1 MYVLAVTGGIGSGK
15 TTVARLLGDLGA
27 TVIDLDDLA
36 KRLTGPEGP
45 MADAVMT
52 AFGQGIVAAGGGVDH
67 KALAALAFATPEAA
81 RRLNAIVHP
90 GVYAAVAGALDL
102 LVEMP
107 EPPAV
112 VVLDI
117 PLLAEAP
124 EFFDF
129 VDGVLVVSSDEDA
142 CIVRLVARGMPEE
155 DARTRMALQAS
166 DAERRAVADY
176 VVENDGTVARL
187 DAEIVDF
194 WDSELAD
201 RAS

>member
-15 TTVARLLGDLGA
+15 TTAARLLGDLGA

-36 KRLTGPEGP
+36 KRLTGPDGP
-45 MADAVMT
+45 LVDAVVA
-52 AFGQGIVAAGGGVDH
+52 AFGPGIAAAGGGVDQ
-67 KALAALAFATPEAA
+67 KALAKLAFASPEAA
-81 RRLNAIVHP
+81 RRLGDIVHP

-124 EFFDF
+124 GFLDF
-129 VDGVLVVSSDEDA
+129 VDGVLVVSSDEDTRVA
-142 CIVRLVARGMPEE
+142 RLVARGMGE
-155 DARTRMALQAS
+155 DDVRARIALQAS
-166 DAERRAVADY
+166 DAERRAIADY
-176 VVENDGTVARL
+176 VAENDGTLARFE
-187 DAEIVDF
+187 AELADF
-194 WDSELAD
+194 WDSELAN
-201 RAS
+201 RGS

>member
-36 KRLTGPEGP
+36 KRLTGPDGP
-45 MADAVMT
+45 MADAVVA
-52 AFGQGIVAAGGGVDH
+52 AFGQEIVSAGGGVDH
-67 KALAALAFATPEAA
+67 KALAALAFATPESA
-81 RRLNAIVHP
+81 RRLNSIVHP

-102 LVEMP
+102 LVETE
-107 EPPAV
+107 EPPVV

-129 VDGVLVVSSDEDA
+129 VDGVLVVSSNEDA
-142 CIVRLVARGMPEE
+142 RVARLAARGMAEE
-155 DARTRMALQAS
+155 DIRTRMALQVS
-166 DAERRAVADY
+166 DAERRAIADY
-176 VVENDGTVARL
+176 VVENDGTAARL